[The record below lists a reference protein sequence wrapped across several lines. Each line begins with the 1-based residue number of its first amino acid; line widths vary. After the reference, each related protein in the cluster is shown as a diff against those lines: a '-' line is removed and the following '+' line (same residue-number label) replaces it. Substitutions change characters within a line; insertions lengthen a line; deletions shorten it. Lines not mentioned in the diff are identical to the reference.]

1 MRKLTSFLMLWLL
14 CLSSSMQAQT
24 TFYKPGKRLDMTN
37 DAVAVGSYVFI
48 YSMYVHTENETTTND
63 SRFIVNNG
71 NNNATVYNIAPN
83 AFITNNTDHIWK
95 IASKEIVG
103 EGDAQAVLI
112 TLQRRMGADNKYF
125 GIGSLTNNADAQVA
139 QKFYLRQWTKDAY
152 HTGVT
157 KVTSQQ
163 CADDGTTY
171 SDITDDDYVYVVS
184 ANSKAMSTSS
194 DAYNGSGTVGTPIV
208 FYAAETKAI
217 DPAAVASAIKI
228 SDAPSNGAWA
238 SRTFWYKIKQNNSS
252 YWSTNAAYTTSNGY
266 IKLSNTE
273 TPTDA
278 RAMWCVT
285 GNANDGFSFYNLA
298 EGTSAKF
305 ATSGT
310 AGGAVS
316 HVTTSPTGS
325 EVTLFDILQ
334 FPGTT
339 SFYIRDHGTA
349 NNFLNLRDGYLAHWD
364 NDLGMGN
371 DGSKIEFE
379 AVSAD
384 NVLAAATAAKTQ
396 MLDRL
401 TAWQNISVIDGIS
414 DIYNELNDNTAT
426 DAMGMLAAV
435 STAQTAFAAAVNGK
449 RVKLTIRES
458 NTSHNRYGRV
468 LALDATKAHGKQPV
482 QKADEIIT
490 LKANRDATVNLYNE
504 YYNTYVAAPGTAN
517 AATAEGAGLFYLQIS
532 SNETSAV
539 QNVAAFKTK
548 ANDMLHMNANGDC
561 PLMNWVDFKD
571 GASRWKFELIN
582 DLDFAKQELSTLLLQ
597 VTAYKEKLARG
608 LDNLRGTY
616 YTALATAIT
625 NAQSAI
631 EADDANTTSIAT
643 AKSNLETAW
652 SNMRSN
658 LVAEAGVTQHFRL
671 RSQAFEQT
679 WYLTTVD
686 NANDGMKVKALDR
699 ADQTQ
704 IYYFNKG
711 ADGFE
716 ICGHAAA
723 GGKAVTFSA
732 WKVSL
737 NATYGN
743 GYQFLVTN
751 ISDDLYT
758 IEQRNNTADK
768 RFFAPGVK
776 NSAGT
781 EATIYSD
788 QAASTGRTL
797 WAFEPLS
804 SEEAALITAINE
816 ATATYNAL
824 SAYTLTSPEFIT
836 TPTTVLSTL
845 NTAIEAARD
854 ALDVAGDT
862 KENYTT
868 AKNTLATA
876 VADAQKGFYAQFG
889 DTKFRLKLKD
899 TELYMQVNCP
909 MSGSE
914 GNARLAATS
923 AGNPDQCFSL
933 IAGADANEGKYF
945 IQAQGKMLQDLSWWD
960 SQMSS
965 TGTAFTFEPVDL
977 AAGEIKIKGSLGYYG
992 IGTDVSPAAG
1002 TIIFTNVDAGAK
1014 VTWVLEPIAKNDYHK
1029 LLEADFKPIQKW
1041 HNAYYTKIKDKTS
1054 PVFKAYESAYEAARS
1069 NADKNNFDKVTSAEI
1084 AASHKALQPAYK
1096 AMTDALPEAAGQL
1109 FRLQLHS
1116 SYHGDNYFMEVTDLK
1131 SVVVTQGPRTVPA
1144 RTFTFAK
1151 QGDDSYVI
1159 KCGDN
1164 PLIYSKDHNPSD
1176 VQCATGEASKWQ
1188 VTPDANVANR
1198 LFICRADESSKY
1210 LSPDNTLKEDS
1221 YYIVYSD
1228 GATANT
1234 WELVPVADEDVTGYD
1249 EALLQRAEDLYKKYL
1264 PYKGVYNA
1272 LYDAEKE
1279 NLPGYPQAGS
1289 FGFDGHFSQLEEM
1302 LVKPSSIT
1310 KDALDEFE
1318 AGVPYVLPVL
1328 EKYPTN
1334 RYFVIRNN
1342 SRGYMTHDTSAG
1354 SGETSDKETL
1364 TYVWSTGKDGAT
1376 AFNPALANHQW
1387 CFMENPQAEGE
1398 YFLYN
1403 VGKKQYARPAKVSS
1417 NTGDHYTWVFSD
1429 EPAPVT
1435 LKWRSGHEM
1444 FVTAKSTSH
1453 PEDTK
1458 VYLSMSTGF
1467 KGPLISYADPGLTD
1481 GGLPFTFDWATPTE
1495 VDDDVTSAVTA
1506 LVQNDVALTTIG
1518 STSLITGLTGEQ
1530 TTIRTFSSTKA
1541 FNVPA
1546 GVTAYIATTQ
1556 IERGTTI
1563 IDLQAV
1569 PAEEAVPAQQGVLLI
1584 GNETQATLPVNYRP
1598 ATGEFTWA
1606 NNKFL
1611 STATGGV
1618 EMTSGCYILANGA
1631 DGIGIYASS
1640 TGTLSQGKAYLKLD
1654 GSTPSNRLVM
1664 RFNGVETSIE
1674 NLLPALCGEQ
1684 GAVYDLSGRRVNT
1697 VQKGGVYIQNGKKF
1711 IYK

>member
-112 TLQRRMGADNKYF
+112 TLQRKMGADNKYF

-157 KVTSQQ
+157 KATSQQ
-163 CADDGTTY
+163 CDDNGTTY
-171 SDITDDDYVYVVS
+171 SDITASDNVYVVS
-184 ANSKAMSTSS
+184 ANNKAMSTSS
-194 DAYNGSGTVGTPIV
+194 DTYNGSGTVGTPIV

-217 DPAAVASAIKI
+217 DPAAVASAITI
-228 SDAPSNGAWA
+228 SPAPSNGAWA
-238 SRTFWYKIKQNNSS
+238 SGTAWYKIKQNNSS

-285 GNANDGFSFYNLA
+285 GNADNGFSFYNLA

-379 AVSAD
+379 AVSD
-384 NVLAAATAAKTQ
+384 ENLLAAATAAKTQ

-401 TAWQNISVIDGIS
+401 TAWNNISAIDGIS
-414 DIYNELNDNTAT
+414 AIYNELNDNTAT

-435 STAQTAFAAAVNGK
+435 SKAQTAFAAAVNGK
-449 RVKLTIRES
+449 RVKLTICES

-468 LALDATKAHGKQPV
+468 LALDATKAHGKQPG
-482 QKADEIIT
+482 QTADEIIT

-504 YYNTYVAAPGTAN
+504 YYNTYVAAPGNAN
-517 AATAEGAGLFYLQIS
+517 AATAEGAGNFYLQIS
-532 SNETSAV
+532 SNKTSAV

-561 PLMNWVDFKD
+561 PLMNYNDFND
-571 GASRWKFELIN
+571 GASRWTFALIN
-582 DLDFAKQELSTLLLQ
+582 DLDFAKQELSTLLPQ
-597 VTAYKEKLARG
+597 VTAYKEKLARS
-608 LDNLRGTY
+608 LDNLKGTY

-631 EADDANTTSIAT
+631 ETDDAESIAT

-671 RSQAFEQT
+671 RSQAFERT
-679 WYLTTVD
+679 WYLTTVND
-686 NANDGMKVKALDR
+686 AGDGMKVKALDR

-716 ICGHAAA
+716 IRGHAAA

-732 WKVSL
+732 WTVSL
-737 NATYGN
+737 NATYGE

-758 IEQRNNTADK
+758 IEQRNNTTDQ
-768 RFFAPGVK
+768 RFFAPGDK
-776 NSAGT
+776 IGA
-781 EATIYSD
+781 EATIYSN
-788 QAASTGRTL
+788 QSASTGRTL

-816 ATATYNAL
+816 ATATYEAL
-824 SAYTLTSPEFIT
+824 SAYTRTSTDFIT

-845 NTAIEAARD
+845 NTAIEAARA
-854 ALDVAGDT
+854 ALAVADGT
-862 KENYTT
+862 KEYYTT
-868 AKNTLATA
+868 AKNTLSKA

-899 TELYMQVNCP
+899 TELYMQVNYP
-909 MSGSE
+909 KSGNE

-923 AGNPDQCFSL
+923 AANPDQCFSL
-933 IAGADANEGKYF
+933 IAGAGDNEGKYF
-945 IQAQGKMLQDLSWWD
+945 IQAQGKRLQDLSWWD
-960 SQMSS
+960 SDMSS

-977 AAGEIKIKGSLGYYG
+977 AAGEVKIKGSQGYYG
-992 IGTDVSPAAG
+992 PSASPVAG
-1002 TIIFTNVDAGAK
+1002 TIIYTNKGAGDK
-1014 VTWVLEPIAKNDYHK
+1014 VTWVLEPLAKNDYRIPF
-1029 LLEADFKPIQKW
+1029 EADIKPIQKW
-1041 HNAYYTKIKDKTS
+1041 HKAYYTKIKDKS
-1054 PVFKAYESAYEAARS
+1054 SAVMRDYESAYNEANALES
-1069 NADKNNFDKVTSAEI
+1069 NLDKATSAQI
-1084 AASHKALQPAYK
+1084 VASHKALLPAYK

-1116 SYHGDNYFMEVTDLK
+1116 SYHGDNYFMEVINANLK
-1131 SVVVTQGPRTVPA
+1131 GVVVTQGPRTVPA

-1151 QGDDSYVI
+1151 QVDGSYVI

-1164 PLIYSKDHNPSD
+1164 PLIYSTGSNTWD
-1176 VQCATGEASKWQ
+1176 VQCATGVASKWQ

-1198 LFICRADESSKY
+1198 FSIRKVGESSTY
-1210 LSPDNTLKEDS
+1210 LSPDNTLKEDGS
-1221 YYIVYSD
+1221 YIVYSNW
-1228 GATANT
+1228 ATANT

-1289 FGFDGHFSQLEEM
+1289 FGFDGHFSLLEEM
-1302 LVKPSSIT
+1302 LIKPSSIT

-1342 SRGYMTHDTSAG
+1342 SRGYMTYDTSAG

-1403 VGKKQYARPAKVSS
+1403 VGKKQYARPAKVNS
-1417 NTGDHYTWVFSD
+1417 NTDQHYTWVFSD

-1435 LKWRSGHEM
+1435 LEWRSGHEM
-1444 FVTAKSTSH
+1444 FVTAKSTSD

-1458 VYLSMSTGF
+1458 VYLSMDKDFS
-1467 KGPLISYADPGLTD
+1467 GPLISYTDQGLTD
-1481 GGLPFTFDWATPTE
+1481 DGLRFTFDWATPTE
-1495 VDDDVTSAVTA
+1495 VNADVTSAVTA
-1506 LVQNDVALTTIG
+1506 LVQNDVELTTIG
-1518 STSLITGLTGEQ
+1518 ETSLITGLTGEQ

-1541 FNVPA
+1541 FNVPE

-1556 IERGTTI
+1556 IEDGTTI

-1569 PAEEAVPAQQGVLLI
+1569 PAEEAVLAQKGVLLI
-1584 GNETQATLPVNYRP
+1584 GNANTAKLPVNYRP
-1598 ATGEFTWA
+1598 AAGKFDWA
-1606 NNKFL
+1606 ANKFH

-1618 EMTSGCYILANGA
+1618 PMTSGCYILANGEK
-1631 DGIGIYASS
+1631 GIGIYASS
-1640 TGTLSQGKAYLKLD
+1640 TGTLSQGKAYLKLAA
-1654 GSTPSNRLVM
+1654 SETSNRLVM

-1674 NLLPALCGEQ
+1674 NLLPAVCGEQ

>member
-24 TFYKPGKRLDMTN
+24 TFNKPGERLDMTN
-37 DAVAVGSYVFI
+37 DAVKVGS
-48 YSMYVHTENETTTND
+48 
-63 SRFIVNNG
+63 
-71 NNNATVYNIAPN
+71 IA
-83 AFITNNTDHIWK
+83 
-95 IASKEIVG
+95 
-103 EGDAQAVLI
+103 
-112 TLQRRMGADNKYF
+112 
-125 GIGSLTNNADAQVA
+125 
-139 QKFYLRQWTKDAY
+139 
-152 HTGVT
+152 
-157 KVTSQQ
+157 
-163 CADDGTTY
+163 
-171 SDITDDDYVYVVS
+171 
-184 ANSKAMSTSS
+184 
-194 DAYNGSGTVGTPIV
+194 
-208 FYAAETKAI
+208 
-217 DPAAVASAIKI
+217 PAAVASEIKI

-278 RAMWCVT
+278 KALWCVT
-285 GNANDGFSFYNLA
+285 GNADDGFSFYNLA

-316 HVTTSPTGS
+316 HVTTSPTDS

-334 FPGTT
+334 LPGTT
-339 SFYIRDHGTA
+339 SFYIKDHGTA
-349 NNFLNLRDGYLAHWD
+349 NNFLNLRGDYLAHW
-364 NDLGMGN
+364 NDAKGLGN

-379 AVSAD
+379 AVPD
-384 NVLAAATAAKTQ
+384 ENVPAAATAAKTQ
-396 MLDRL
+396 MLNRL
-401 TAWQNISVIDGIS
+401 TDWNNISAIGDFS
-414 DIYNELNDNTAT
+414 AIYDELNASTAT
-426 DAMGMLAAV
+426 DAMGILAAV
-435 STAQTAFAAAVNGK
+435 SKAQTAFAAAVDGK
-449 RVKLTIRES
+449 RVKLTSCES
-458 NTSHNRYGRV
+458 STSHPRYGRV
-468 LALDATKAHGKQPV
+468 LALDATQAHGKQPE
-482 QKADEIIT
+482 QEADELIT

-504 YYNTYVAAPGTAN
+504 YYNTYVAALGTGTAT
-517 AATAEGAGLFYLQIS
+517 AATAEGAGNFYLQIS
-532 SNETSAV
+532 SNTTSAV

-548 ANDMLHMNANGDC
+548 ENDMLHMSGNGDC
-561 PLMNWVDFKD
+561 PLMNYVHDNNFDD
-571 GASRWKFELIN
+571 GASRWTFALIN
-582 DLDFAKQELSTLLLQ
+582 DADFAKTLLPQ
-597 VTAYKEKLARG
+597 VTAYKEKLARS
-608 LDNLRGTY
+608 LDNLTGTY

-631 EADDANTTSIAT
+631 EADDAKSIAT
-643 AKSNLETAW
+643 AMSNLETAL

-671 RSQAFEQT
+671 RSQAFERT
-679 WYLTTVD
+679 WYLTTVND
-686 NANDGMKVKALDR
+686 AGDGMKVKALDR

-716 ICGHAAA
+716 IRGHAAA
-723 GGKAVTFSA
+723 GSKAVRFSN
-732 WKVSL
+732 WTVSL
-737 NATYGN
+737 NATYGE

-768 RFFAPGVK
+768 RFFAPGKK
-776 NSAGT
+776 NGT
-781 EATIYSD
+781 EATIFSD
-788 QAASTGRTL
+788 QPASEGRTL

-804 SEEAALITAINE
+804 SEEAALITAIKE

-899 TELYMQVNCP
+899 TELYMQVNYP

-923 AGNPDQCFSL
+923 AANPDQCFSL
-933 IAGADANEGKYF
+933 IAGAGDNEGKYF
-945 IQAQGKMLQDLSWWD
+945 IQTQGKMLHDLSFWD
-960 SQMSS
+960 SEMSS
-965 TGTAFTFEPVDL
+965 TGTAFIFEPVDL
-977 AAGEIKIKGSLGYYG
+977 AAGEVKIKGSQGYYG
-992 IGTDVSPAAG
+992 PSDSPAAG
-1002 TIIFTNVDAGAK
+1002 TIIYTNKRAGDK
-1014 VTWVLEPIAKNDYHK
+1014 VTWVLEPLAKNDYRIPF
-1029 LLEADFKPIQKW
+1029 EADIKPIQKW
-1041 HNAYYTKIKDKTS
+1041 HKAYYTKIKDKS
-1054 PVFKAYESAYEAARS
+1054 SAVIRDYESAYNEANALES
-1069 NADKNNFDKVTSAEI
+1069 NLDKATSAQI
-1084 AASHKALQPAYK
+1084 VASHKALLPAYK

-1116 SYHGDNYFMEVTDLK
+1116 SYHGDNYFMEVINANLK
-1131 SVVVTQGPRTVPA
+1131 GVVVTQGPRTVPA

-1151 QGDDSYVI
+1151 QVDGSYVI

-1164 PLIYSKDHNPSD
+1164 PLIYSTGSNTWD
-1176 VQCATGEASKWQ
+1176 VQCATGVASKWQ

-1198 LFICRADESSKY
+1198 FFIRKAGESSTY
-1210 LSPDNTLKEDS
+1210 LSPDNTLKEDGS
-1221 YYIVYSD
+1221 YSYIVYSNW
-1228 GATANT
+1228 ATANT

-1249 EALLQRAEDLYKKYL
+1249 EALLQRAETLYKEYL

-1289 FGFDGHFSQLEEM
+1289 FGFDGHFSLLEEM

-1310 KDALDEFE
+1310 KDALDGFE
-1318 AGVPYVLPVL
+1318 AGVPHVLPVL
-1328 EKYPTN
+1328 ENYPTN
-1334 RYFVIRNN
+1334 RYFVIRNS
-1342 SRGYMTHDTSAG
+1342 SRGDVTYDTSAG

-1364 TYVWSTGKDGAT
+1364 TYVWSTDKPGAT

-1387 CFMENPQAEGE
+1387 CFMKNPQAEGE

-1417 NTGDHYTWVFSD
+1417 NTNDYYTWVFSD

-1458 VYLSMSTGF
+1458 VYLSMDKDFS
-1467 KGPLISYADPGLTD
+1467 GPLISYADPGLTD

-1495 VDDDVTSAVTA
+1495 VDANVTSAVTA
-1506 LVQNDVALTTIG
+1506 LVQNDVELTTIG
-1518 STSLITGLTGEQ
+1518 ATSLITGLTGEH
-1530 TTIRTFSSTKA
+1530 TIRTFSSTKA

-1556 IERGTTI
+1556 IEDGTTI

-1569 PAEEAVPAQQGVLLI
+1569 PAEEAVPANEGVLLI
-1584 GNETQATLPVNYRP
+1584 GNKTQATLPVNYRYLP
-1598 ATGEFTWA
+1598 AESKFEWA

-1611 STATGGV
+1611 NTAAHGE
-1618 EMTSGCYILANGA
+1618 EMTPGCYILANGEK
-1631 DGIGIYASS
+1631 GIGIYASS

-1654 GSTPSNRLVM
+1654 GSATSNRLVM
-1664 RFNGVETSIE
+1664 RFNGVATSIE

>member
-24 TFYKPGKRLDMTN
+24 TFYKPGERLDMTN
-37 DAVAVGSYVFI
+37 DAVTVGSYVFI

-71 NNNATVYNIAPN
+71 NNATVYNIAPN

-112 TLQRRMGADNKYF
+112 TLQRKMGADNKYF
-125 GIGSLTNNADAQVA
+125 GIGSLTNNDQAQVA
-139 QKFYLRQWTKDAY
+139 QQFYLRQWTKNAY
-152 HTGVT
+152 HSGVT
-157 KVTSQQ
+157 KATSQQ
-163 CADDGTTY
+163 CDNDGTNY
-171 SDITDDDYVYVVS
+171 SDITASDNVYVVS
-184 ANSKAMSTSS
+184 ANNKAMSTSS
-194 DAYNGSGTVGTPIV
+194 DTYNGSGTVGTPIV

-217 DPAAVASAIKI
+217 DPAAVASAITI
-228 SDAPSNGAWA
+228 SPAPSDGAWA
-238 SRTFWYKIKQNNSS
+238 SGTAWYKIKQNNSS

-278 RAMWCVT
+278 KALWCVT
-285 GNANDGFSFYNLA
+285 GNADDGFSFYNLA

-316 HVTTSPTGS
+316 HVTTSPTDS

-334 FPGTT
+334 FPSTT

-379 AVSAD
+379 AVSPD
-384 NVLAAATAAKTQ
+384 DVLTAATKAKEQ

-401 TAWQNISVIDGIS
+401 TAWKNISAIDGIS
-414 DIYNELNDNTAT
+414 DIYDELNASTAT
-426 DAMGMLAAV
+426 DAMGILAAV
-435 STAQTAFAAAVNGK
+435 STAQTAFEAAVDGK
-449 RVKLTIRES
+449 RVKLTICES
-458 NTSHNRYGRV
+458 TTTHNRYGRV
-468 LALDATKAHGKQPV
+468 LALDATQAHGKKPKQT
-482 QKADEIIT
+482 ADELIT

-504 YYNTYVAAPGTAN
+504 YYNTYVAAPGTAT
-517 AATAEGAGLFYLQIS
+517 AATAEGAGNFYLQIS
-532 SNETSAV
+532 SNTTSAV

-608 LDNLRGTY
+608 LDNLTGTY

-671 RSQAFEQT
+671 RSQAFERT
-679 WYLTTVD
+679 WYLTTVN

-711 ADGFE
+711 ENGFE
-716 ICGHAAA
+716 IRGHAAA

-776 NSAGT
+776 NDAGT
-781 EATIYSD
+781 EATIFSD

-816 ATATYNAL
+816 ATATYNDL
-824 SAYTLTSPEFIT
+824 SAYTSTSSEFIT

-845 NTAIEAARD
+845 NTAIEAARA

-899 TELYMQVNCP
+899 TELYMQVNYP
-909 MSGSE
+909 KSGNE

-923 AGNPDQCFSL
+923 AANPDQCFSL
-933 IAGADANEGKYF
+933 IAGAGDNEGKYF
-945 IQAQGKMLQDLSWWD
+945 IQAQGKRLQDLSWWD
-960 SQMSS
+960 SDMSS

-977 AAGEIKIKGSLGYYG
+977 AAGEVKIKGSQGYYG
-992 IGTDVSPAAG
+992 PSASPVAG
-1002 TIIFTNVDAGAK
+1002 TIIYTNKGAGDK
-1014 VTWVLEPIAKNDYHK
+1014 VTWVLEPLAKNDYRIP
-1029 LLEADFKPIQKW
+1029 LEADITPIQTW
-1041 HNAYYTKIKDKTS
+1041 HKAYYEKIKDKTS
-1054 PVFKAYESAYEAARS
+1054 AVITAYKSAYDEALKNALES
-1069 NADKNNFDKVTSAEI
+1069 NLNTVTSAQI
-1084 AASHKALQPAYK
+1084 VASHKALQPAYK

-1116 SYHGDNYFMEVTDLK
+1116 SDHGDNYFMEVINANLK
-1131 SVVVTQGPRTVPA
+1131 GVVVTQGPLTVPA

-1151 QGDDSYVI
+1151 QDDGSYVI

-1164 PLIYSKDHNPSD
+1164 PLIYSTDDNYWD

-1198 LFICRADESSKY
+1198 FSIRKVGESSTY
-1210 LSPDNTLKEDS
+1210 LSPDNTLKEDGS
-1221 YYIVYSD
+1221 YIVYSNW
-1228 GATANT
+1228 ATANT

-1289 FGFDGHFSQLEEM
+1289 FGFDGHFSLLEEM
-1302 LVKPSSIT
+1302 LIKPSSIT

-1364 TYVWSTGKDGAT
+1364 TYVWSTGKEGAT

-1403 VGKKQYARPAKVSS
+1403 VGKKQYARPAKVNS
-1417 NTGDHYTWVFSD
+1417 NNDQHYTWVFSD

-1458 VYLSMSTGF
+1458 VYLSMDTDFS
-1467 KGPLISYADPGLTD
+1467 GPLISPADPDLTD
-1481 GGLPFTFDWATPTE
+1481 EGLRFTFDWATPTE
-1495 VDDDVTSAVTA
+1495 VNADVTSAVTA
-1506 LVQNDVALTTIG
+1506 LVQNDVELKTIG
-1518 STSLITGLTGEQ
+1518 ETSLITGLTGEQ
-1530 TTIRTFSSTKA
+1530 TTIRTFSSMKA
-1541 FNVPA
+1541 FNVPE

-1556 IERGTTI
+1556 IEGRTTF

-1584 GNETQATLPVNYRP
+1584 GNKTQATLPVNYRP
-1598 ATGEFTWA
+1598 ATGGFTWD
-1606 NNKFL
+1606 NNKFH

-1631 DGIGIYASS
+1631 EGIGIYASS

-1654 GSTPSNRLVM
+1654 GSAPSNRLVM

>member
-24 TFYKPGKRLDMTN
+24 TFNKPGERLDMTN
-37 DAVAVGSYVFI
+37 DAVTVGS
-48 YSMYVHTENETTTND
+48 
-63 SRFIVNNG
+63 
-71 NNNATVYNIAPN
+71 IAP
-83 AFITNNTDHIWK
+83 A
-95 IASKEIVG
+95 A
-103 EGDAQAVLI
+103 
-112 TLQRRMGADNKYF
+112 
-125 GIGSLTNNADAQVA
+125 
-139 QKFYLRQWTKDAY
+139 
-152 HTGVT
+152 
-157 KVTSQQ
+157 
-163 CADDGTTY
+163 
-171 SDITDDDYVYVVS
+171 VVS
-184 ANSKAMSTSS
+184 AIT
-194 DAYNGSGTVGTPIV
+194 
-208 FYAAETKAI
+208 
-217 DPAAVASAIKI
+217 I
-228 SDAPSNGAWA
+228 SPAPSNGAWA
-238 SRTFWYKIKQNNSS
+238 SGTTWYKIKQKNSY

-285 GNANDGFSFYNLA
+285 GNADDGFSFYNLA

-305 ATSGT
+305 ATSGR

-316 HVTTSPTGS
+316 HITTSPTDS

-334 FPGTT
+334 SSGTT

-364 NDLGMGN
+364 NPSGLGN

-379 AVSAD
+379 PVSD
-384 NVLAAATAAKTQ
+384 EDLLAAATAAKTQ
-396 MLDRL
+396 MLERL
-401 TAWQNISVIDGIS
+401 TAWKNISAIDGIS
-414 DIYNELNDNTAT
+414 AIYNELNDNTAR

-435 STAQTAFAAAVNGK
+435 RKAQTAFATAVNGK
-449 RVKLTIRES
+449 RVKLTICES
-458 NTSHNRYGRV
+458 STSHNRYGRV
-468 LALDATKAHGKQPV
+468 LALDATQAHGKQPV
-482 QKADEIIT
+482 QTADEIIT

-517 AATAEGAGLFYLQIS
+517 AATAEVAGNFYLQI
-532 SNETSAV
+532 NETSPV
-539 QNVAAFKTK
+539 QNEAAFKTK
-548 ANDMLHMNANGDC
+548 ANDMLHMSANGDC
-561 PLMNWVDFKD
+561 PLINHNNFDD
-571 GASRWKFELIN
+571 GASRWTFAHIN
-582 DLDFAKQELSTLLLQ
+582 DADFAKLELS
-597 VTAYKEKLARG
+597 
-608 LDNLRGTY
+608 
-616 YTALATAIT
+616 
-625 NAQSAI
+625 
-631 EADDANTTSIAT
+631 
-643 AKSNLETAW
+643 W
-652 SNMRSN
+652 
-658 LVAEAGVTQHFRL
+658 
-671 RSQAFEQT
+671 
-679 WYLTTVD
+679 
-686 NANDGMKVKALDR
+686 
-699 ADQTQ
+699 
-704 IYYFNKG
+704 
-711 ADGFE
+711 
-716 ICGHAAA
+716 
-723 GGKAVTFSA
+723 
-732 WKVSL
+732 
-737 NATYGN
+737 
-743 GYQFLVTN
+743 
-751 ISDDLYT
+751 
-758 IEQRNNTADK
+758 
-768 RFFAPGVK
+768 
-776 NSAGT
+776 
-781 EATIYSD
+781 
-788 QAASTGRTL
+788 
-797 WAFEPLS
+797 
-804 SEEAALITAINE
+804 AINE

-824 SAYTLTSPEFIT
+824 SAYTSTSSEFIT

-854 ALDVAGDT
+854 ALAVADDT

-868 AKNTLATA
+868 AKNMLATA

-945 IQAQGKMLQDLSWWD
+945 IQAQGKMLQDLSWWN

-977 AAGEIKIKGSLGYYG
+977 AAGEIKIKGSQGYYG
-992 IGTDVSPAAG
+992 TSASPEAG
-1002 TIIFTNVDAGAK
+1002 TIIYTNVGAGAK
-1014 VTWVLEPIAKNDYHK
+1014 VTWVLEPIAKNDYRI
-1029 LLEADFKPIQKW
+1029 LLEADITPIQTW
-1041 HNAYYTKIKDKTS
+1041 HKAYYEKIKDKTS
-1054 PVFKAYESAYEAARS
+1054 AVFTAYNSAYNAALK
-1069 NADKNNFDKVTSAEI
+1069 NAEERNLNKVTSAEI
-1084 AASHKALQPAYK
+1084 VASHKALQPAYK

-1116 SYHGDNYFMEVTDLK
+1116 SDHGDNYFMEVINTNLK
-1131 SVVVTQGPRTVPA
+1131 GVVVTQGPLTVPA

-1151 QGDDSYVI
+1151 QDDGFYVI

-1164 PLIYSKDHNPSD
+1164 PLIYSTGNNYWD

-1198 LFICRADESSKY
+1198 FLIRKVGESSTY
-1210 LSPDNTLKEDS
+1210 LSPDNTLKEDGS
-1221 YYIVYSD
+1221 YIVYSNWK
-1228 GATANT
+1228 TANT
-1234 WELVPVADEDVTGYD
+1234 WELVPVADGDVTGYD
-1249 EALLQRAEDLYKKYL
+1249 EALLQRAETLYKKYL

-1279 NLPGYPQAGS
+1279 NLPGYPQAAS
-1289 FGFDGHFSQLEEM
+1289 FYFDGHFSQLEEM

-1310 KDALDEFE
+1310 TDALNEFE

-1334 RYFVIRNN
+1334 RYFVIRNS
-1342 SRGYMTHDTSAG
+1342 SRGDMTYDTSAG
-1354 SGETSDKETL
+1354 SGETSDGETL
-1364 TYVWSTGKDGAT
+1364 TYVWSTGKEGAT
-1376 AFNPALANHQW
+1376 AFDPALANHQW
-1387 CFMENPQAEGE
+1387 CFMENPQAAGE

-1417 NTGDHYTWVFSD
+1417 NNNLPYTWVFSD

-1458 VYLSMSTGF
+1458 VYLSMSTGYS
-1467 KGPLISYADPGLTD
+1467 GPLISHADPGLTD
-1481 GGLPFTFDWATPTE
+1481 EGLRFTFDWATPTE
-1495 VDDDVTSAVTA
+1495 VDADVTSAVSA

-1518 STSLITGLTGEQ
+1518 ATSLITGLTGEQ
-1530 TTIRTFSSTKA
+1530 TTIRTFSSMKA
-1541 FNVPA
+1541 FNVPE

-1556 IERGTTI
+1556 IEGSTTF

-1584 GNETQATLPVNYRP
+1584 GNKTQATLPVNYRP

-1618 EMTSGCYILANGA
+1618 PMTSGCYILANGA
-1631 DGIGIYASS
+1631 DGIGIYASKE
-1640 TGTLSQGKAYLKLD
+1640 GTLSQGKAYLKLD
-1654 GSTPSNRLVM
+1654 GSAPSNRLVM
-1664 RFNGVETSIE
+1664 RFNGVATSIE